1 MRLPNIVINS
11 DDKNYSPFVAPLFIA
26 GYGTFSTETHTMKSA
41 DTDLVNRRPVW
52 EALSDLFLD
61 TDVSL
66 SRAWRASL
74 LAASPYSIDDL
85 ERILIDEVYPIC
97 KYSLLSV
104 AGEWAGF
111 DQVWLEGRILRR
123 LSSPMR
129 ALHAINLGRLIVP
142 LLAEWRATKEGVAA
156 ARNEQESTVA

>member
-1 MRLPNIVINS
+1 MKP
-11 DDKNYSPFVAPLFIA
+11 VA
-26 GYGTFSTETHTMKSA
+26 
-41 DTDLVNRRPVW
+41 TDLANRSPVW

-97 KYSLLSV
+97 KYNLLSG
-104 AGEWAGF
+104 AGEWAWF
-111 DQVWLEGRILRR
+111 DQAWLEGRILRR
-123 LSSPMR
+123 LSLPMR
-129 ALHAINLGRLIVP
+129 ALHAINLGRFIVP
-142 LLAEWRATKEGVAA
+142 LSSEWQATKKGVAS
-156 ARNEQESTVA
+156 ARNEQKSTVA

>member
-1 MRLPNIVINS
+1 
-11 DDKNYSPFVAPLFIA
+11 
-26 GYGTFSTETHTMKSA
+26 MKPA
-41 DTDLVNRRPVW
+41 ATDLANRRPVW

-97 KYSLLSV
+97 KYNLLSV

-111 DQVWLEGRILRR
+111 DQAWLEGRILRR
-123 LSSPMR
+123 RSLPMR
-129 ALHAINLGRLIVP
+129 ALHAINLGRFIVP
-142 LLAEWRATKEGVAA
+142 LLSEWQATKEGVAS
-156 ARNEQESTVA
+156 ARNEQKSTVA